1 MNTLKYCMGD
11 EADDVLRGQPLSE
24 AEHQEYETVKET
36 FKRFFVPK
44 KNVIYKRA
52 RFNQRVQQKN

>member
-11 EADDVLRGQPLSE
+11 EADDVLIGQPLSE

-44 KNVIYKRA
+44 KNVIYK
-52 RFNQRVQQKN
+52 